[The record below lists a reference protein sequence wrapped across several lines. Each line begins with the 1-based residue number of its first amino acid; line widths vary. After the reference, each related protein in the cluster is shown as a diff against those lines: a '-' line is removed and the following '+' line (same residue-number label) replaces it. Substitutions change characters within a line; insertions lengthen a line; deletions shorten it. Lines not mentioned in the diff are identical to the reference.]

1 MKYPDVNMRKAQAI
15 EYYLHLADAF
25 EHQAKCMRQSIEDGG
40 QTQKGLV
47 ARCRNIARHI
57 DAMGGAAKLYM
68 DAIERKEKR
77 LLLEKELEGLA
88 EQFLKEY
95 NDENNPTQTKGE

>member
-47 ARCRNIARHI
+47 ARIRNIARYV
-57 DAMGGAAKLYM
+57 DAMGGAAKQWM
-68 DAIERKEKR
+68 DKIERQER
-77 LLLEKELEGLA
+77 ELE
-88 EQFLKEY
+88 LKTELERLQ
-95 NDENNPTQTKGE
+95 NEKIREN